1 MTSNL
6 SITVLRWFKNDVV
19 NNVEELEYIYNTGDE
34 FPLTVAGTPPG
45 ISLVINSASFAE
57 NDLSIVNFNATLTAN
72 IEDLYDMGYQRL
84 LCGEETESDS
94 FDIKEVDMEGMCPVI
109 LKISRKNMSIY
120 IVQPHS
126 E

>member
-19 NNVEELEYIYNTGDE
+19 NNVEELEYIYNTGDDI
-34 FPLTVAGTPPG
+34 PLTVAGTPPG

-72 IEDLYDMGYQRL
+72 IEDLYDMGYRSL